1 MKYDFIKIRLNELGK
16 TQTEFAEAIGITQ
29 SKLNV
34 TLNHPELR
42 EFQTSEILKAAE
54 FLGYNTESFVAY
66 VAGNPE
72 KPSVNITKNVNTS
85 DILMIADIV
94 KEFFEKNGYEITPE
108 QRAAL
113 VDHFYQQNI
122 TDAGKIKEL
131 LSVMQAFQSGIKGK

>member
-1 MKYDFIKIRLNELGK
+1 MNKIIGERLRKIRTEHGL
-16 TQTEFAEAIGITQ
+16 TQVALSANINIANSVIADIEAGRRSPSKEMAKRLAIEFKMPIETF
-29 SKLNV
+29 LVEDLTN
-34 TLNHPELR
+34 LE
-42 EFQTSEILKAAE
+42 QTK
-54 FLGYNTESFVAY
+54 
-66 VAGNPE
+66 
-72 KPSVNITKNVNTS
+72 KSVNTA

-131 LSVMQAFQSGIKGK
+131 LSVMQAFQFGIKGK